1 MRVSIGAPFVDASA
15 LRLSWRL
22 AERPRPPLEVLE
34 LPVTGGKL
42 QLGVLG
48 SSHQACLVTGG
59 QRCVEVVA
67 CDGGPGTGLP
77 VKATRRVGQVAY
89 AFEATVRCVDG
100 HALAAAVDNL
110 VSRYED
116 EPSALVA
123 VFPGSPHAAT
133 ILAADLLGPAVGWR
147 TWHAYPQTGELVE
160 THTEVVIG

>member
-1 MRVSIGAPFVDASA
+1 M
-15 LRLSWRL
+15 
-22 AERPRPPLEVLE
+22 LE
-34 LPVTGGKL
+34 LPVAGGTL

-59 QRCVEVVA
+59 RRCIEVVA
-67 CDGGPGTGLP
+67 CDGGPGSGLP
-77 VKATRRVGQVAY
+77 SEATRRMGQVAY
-89 AFEATVRCVDG
+89 AFKATVRSLDG
-100 HALAAAVDNL
+100 QALAAAVDGL

-116 EPSALVA
+116 DPSALVA

-133 ILAADLLGPAVGWR
+133 ILAADMLGRSVGWC